1 MSQHI
6 TLNNLR
12 KPEKD
17 TASEI
22 DWMCES
28 LGLRR
33 GRDTEHVTKRLVRHM
48 LEKTSGKASMSS
60 DEMAKDLDI
69 DVQRVNYH
77 LRNLIHAGFLYR
89 EKRRIFLRDDSV
101 KDTIEELRKDTNR
114 IFDRLAEV
122 GSHIDEAL
130 GIKEK
135 K

>member
-1 MSQHI
+1 MPQHI

-12 KPEKD
+12 KPEND

-33 GRDTEHVTKRLVRHM
+33 GRDTEHVTMRLVRHM
-48 LEKTSGKASMSS
+48 LEKTSGKAPMSS
-60 DEMAKDLDI
+60 DEMAKDLGI
-69 DVQRVNYH
+69 EVQRVNYH
-77 LRNLIHAGFLYR
+77 LRNLIDTGFFYR

-114 IFDRLAEV
+114 MFDRLAEV

-130 GIKEK
+130 GIEEK